1 MIRHIDTSK
10 PQKVYNG
17 DPRNI
22 GEVVVG
28 LGVDLASAM
37 DSLLNYGQVP
47 QLANGSAPVYNG
59 FLEPGDVGFLAPD
72 DFTMLSQGGALAPLK
87 EKDE

>member
-10 PQKVYNG
+10 PKKVYND

-22 GEVVVG
+22 GEVVIG

-37 DSLLNYGQVP
+37 DSLLNGQVP
-47 QLANGSAPVYNG
+47 QLNSATPPVYNG
-59 FLEPGDVGFLAPD
+59 FLEPGDVGFLAVD
-72 DFTMLSQGGALAPLK
+72 DFAMLSQGGALAPLK
-87 EKDE
+87 KNEE